1 MSVKKGIDYTSDEII
16 EGIYDYAMN
25 VYCHGIAVP
34 SDVHP
39 CGWGWLDF
47 EGIIDENE
55 ILEYKFSLSDISNG
69 IYEEHDY
76 EFLTLKE
83 ILIKTE
89 GRFLFE
95 LNTWINWEE

>member
-16 EGIYDYAMN
+16 KEIYNGAMN
-25 VYCHGIAVP
+25 VFCHGIAVP
-34 SDVHP
+34 SDSHP
-39 CGWGWLDF
+39 CGWDWLDF
-47 EGIIDENE
+47 ECVDEDE
-55 ILEYKFSLSDISNG
+55 VLEYEFSLSDISNG

-95 LNTWINWEE
+95 LNTRISWED